1 MWYNVAEPNSYL
13 VITGAGVRTAKI
25 EKKALV
31 LPFQRVT
38 KISITPFS
46 FSMSFQ
52 AMTIEKVHEQEIVK
66 GVIEGETR
74 SIVSTMTMEELFK
87 EREIFKS
94 KVRDNV
100 QVELDHSNANVK
112 ELQYTPG
119 TEYFASLSRKAHE
132 GALNQVKV
140 DVALARMT
148 GESEIAKINVNTAAL
163 ETERKS
169 EKVAADSRPKTKEIQ
184 IEKELQTKLAGGK
197 KYNEQADSEAKFYQG
212 QQAAEADF
220 CRQSRA
226 ADADLPAKKQATD
239 ADFYHETRAAE
250 ANFQAKKL
258 EADALCLTQERKSA
272 AAYIATK
279 NEAAGIKGMAQAYAA
294 MADVLGGPQGLI
306 QYPMLRNNTYESLA
320 NANANANTKAI
331 NGLQPTI
338 NIWNT
343 SAQGEDADPT
353 APIRDLFQSLPP
365 LLATIQEQ
373 TGTSPPSWL
382 AQTPA
387 QEESGFPDSKA
398 AQKRGLTNGINGHT
412 KVASP

>member
-1 MWYNVAEPNSYL
+1 MKGVVS
-13 VITGAGVRTAKI
+13 TGRNHV
-25 EKKALV
+25 
-31 LPFQRVT
+31 
-38 KISITPFS
+38 
-46 FSMSFQ
+46 
-52 AMTIEKVHEQEIVK
+52 QEIVK

-87 EREIFKS
+87 EHEIFKS

-100 QVELDHSNANVK
+100 QVELDQFDLEKQVIRSSHSD
-112 ELQYTPG
+112 ELLTSLAPTPTSRSSNTLLG
-119 TEYFASLSRKAHE
+119 ASTLLLSRNAHE

-148 GESEIAKINVNTAAL
+148 GESGEAEKQGRTKQEIAKINVNTAAL

-169 EKVAADSRPKTKEIQ
+169 EKVAADSRLKTKEIQ
-184 IEKELQTKLAGGK
+184 IEKELQTKLADGK

-279 NEAAGIKGMAQAYAA
+279 NEAAGIKEMAQAYTA
-294 MADVLGGPQGLI
+294 MADVPGGPQGLN
-306 QYPMLRNNTYESLA
+306 QYPMLRNNAYESLA
-320 NANANANTKAI
+320 NANAKAI
-331 NGLQPTI
+331 NGLQPRI

-343 SAQGEDADPT
+343 GVQDKGADPT